1 MTAATAEGQ
10 VTRAEILPLL
20 GVVKKQGQWVMAYCP
35 AHNDGSKHGRNGQ
48 GMSLALSDAG
58 VLKCMAG
65 CDFKDVMAALRERGG
80 DRRDTRESRPQPQRD
95 TGELKVA
102 YEYRDPVTGEL
113 LAVKGRFERPN
124 PDGGKPE
131 KTFRWRLPEGSY
143 EKGMREAGL
152 TVAAMPLWGADLVL
166 AAPPE
171 QRVWVAEGESAT
183 LAIRA
188 RNELAVCGA
197 WGASQRDFGRA
208 FEILRGRDVIL
219 WPDNDTPGR
228 EYMAEV
234 RRHLRGMARSVAV
247 VTAPVP
253 PKGDAVEYFAAGGTV
268 DALLANVIVR
278 PTVDVVGMD
287 HFVVRIPTEA
297 GPVAFDFASMNKHG
311 SDLAAELTVQHL
323 NPSFEG
329 EPYAQRINLLS
340 QSARSQLETALG
352 RQFGKDT
359 NWTTVVSTAY
369 SRARQAYM
377 EQDRGI
383 QIGAIAKTETLSF
396 LVETLF
402 PEWQPSIVF
411 GDGSSSK
418 TYCTYAIGAAVA
430 MGSGEVFGLR
440 IRRRG
445 AVLIVDYETG
455 DQQARFRMGRVL
467 QGMGVDPV
475 ILEDALTDL
484 PIYYWPAGGIPIADQ
499 IEALARFCERHE
511 VIFMIIDSGADA
523 CGGEPEKPLAA
534 LSYFNALSRLHVT
547 SATICHVTNVD
558 AESTSQRPFGSRFWH
573 NRARRTW
580 YVKREQEEESDDI
593 DVAFLCRKVN
603 DGRKPAP
610 LALSINFDGDAG
622 AVTFRRQNF
631 RDVVAFESE
640 GRVADR
646 ILAFLT
652 QQNAPVTQFEIV
664 QGLGL
669 ANDAVKT
676 ALYRGRDKQF
686 LQITGGTGR
695 GVQTRWAALARE
707 ESVS

>member
-10 VTRAEILPLL
+10 VTRTEILPLL
-20 GVVKKQGQWVMAYCP
+20 GVVKKQGQWLMAYCP
-35 AHNDGSKHGRNGQ
+35 SHDDGAKHGRNGQ

-80 DRRDTRESRPQPQRD
+80 ERPPMRQPRNEGSRDI
-95 TGELKVA
+95 GELKVA
-102 YEYRDPVTGEL
+102 YEYREPLTGSL

-131 KTFRWRLPEGSY
+131 KSFRWRLPEGTY
-143 EKGMREAGL
+143 EKGIRDGGL
-152 TVAAMPLWGADLVL
+152 TIAGMPLWGADEVIS
-166 AAPPE
+166 APAG

-197 WGASQRDFGRA
+197 WGASQRDFGSA
-208 FEILRGRDVIL
+208 FEVLRGRDVIL

-234 RRHLRGMARSVAV
+234 RRHLRDIARSVAV

-268 DALLANVIVR
+268 EALLANVVVR
-278 PTVDVVGMD
+278 PTVDIAGTD
-287 HFVVRIPTEA
+287 HFVVRIPTDA
-297 GPVAFDFASMNKHG
+297 GPVAFDFDRMSKHAA
-311 SDLAAELTVQHL
+311 DLSAELTVQHL
-323 NPSFEG
+323 NPAFEV

-369 SRARQAYM
+369 ARARQAYL

-383 QIGAIAKTETLSF
+383 QIGAIGKAETLSF

-418 TYCTYAIGAAVA
+418 TYCTYAVGAAIA
-430 MGSGEVFGLR
+430 LGSAEVFGLAV
-440 IRRRG
+440 RRRG
-445 AVLIVDYETG
+445 GVLIFDYETG
-455 DQQARFRMGRVL
+455 DQGARFRMGRVL
-467 QGMGVDPV
+467 GGMGIDPV
-475 ILEDALTDL
+475 LIDDALASL
-484 PIYYWPAGGIPIADQ
+484 PIYYWPAAGIPLMDQ
-499 IEALARFCERHE
+499 IDAIERFCERHDILFLI
-511 VIFMIIDSGADA
+511 VDSGADA

-534 LSYFNALSRLHVT
+534 LSYFNALSRLRLT

-558 AESTSQRPFGSRFWH
+558 AESSSQRPFGSRFWH

-580 YVKREQEEESDDI
+580 YVKREQEEESDDL
-593 DVAFLCRKVN
+593 DVALLCRKVN
-603 DGRKPAP
+603 DGRKPSP
-610 LALSINFDGDAG
+610 LALAIHFDGVDG
-622 AVTFRRQNF
+622 PVTFRRQNF

-640 GRVADR
+640 GKVADR
-646 ILAFLT
+646 ILAFLV
-652 QQNAPVTQFEIV
+652 QQSAPVTHYEIV

-686 LQITGGTGR
+686 LQVSSGTGR
-695 GVQTRWAALARE
+695 GVQTRWAALAQQ
-707 ESVS
+707 SVS